1 MEKLNTTNN
10 TIDKIVKECSFI
22 KLENRIYN
30 VNVDIEFD
38 KYVYVNKNFIEK
50 VLKLDK
56 NEMSVYIYLYYRIGI
71 KDEIKTSI
79 MSIKN
84 NCLISEKTITNTIS
98 KLEKNETIKVLRSKY
113 NYKTDNK
120 ESNTYKLVR

>member
-1 MEKLNTTNN
+1 
-10 TIDKIVKECSFI
+10 
-22 KLENRIYN
+22 
-30 VNVDIEFD
+30 
-38 KYVYVNKNFIEK
+38 
-50 VLKLDK
+50 
-56 NEMSVYIYLYYRIGI
+56 MSVYIYLYYRIGI

-120 ESNTYKLVR
+120 ESNTYKLLR